1 MLYKR
6 ATGDDDWGQFI
17 EIDDT
22 SPIHTSPIHTSPIH
36 TSPIHTRP
44 IYKSNYIPQKKVLS
58 KPETSYMYKWLSET
72 CLIIIEIPRRNTIK
86 HNCICS
92 TIVTVGSIMLCFI
105 VG

>member
-17 EIDDT
+17 EIDD
-22 SPIHTSPIHTSPIH
+22 TSPIH